1 MNLKITVIEVRQN
14 TKDIIL
20 GDLIILFAV
29 LPFLLLIGV
38 FDTNI
43 GLSVHVQHT

>member
-29 LPFLLLIGV
+29 LPFFLLLGV
-38 FDTNI
+38 FATNI